1 MTVHASFVV
10 RLKLSFA
17 EYRVM
22 ESILGRLQ

>member
-1 MTVHASFVV
+1 MTAHASYVV